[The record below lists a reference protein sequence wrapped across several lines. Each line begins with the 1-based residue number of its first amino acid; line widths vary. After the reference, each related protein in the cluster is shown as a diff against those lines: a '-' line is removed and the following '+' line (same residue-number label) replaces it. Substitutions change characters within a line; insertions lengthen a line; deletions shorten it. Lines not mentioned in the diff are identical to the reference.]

1 VFIHKVDGLSDDHKM
16 GKMTL
21 MLQSC
26 HSYVLAYFAEVQRDI
41 HQRATEDLADAGYEN
56 LHLSFYLTSI
66 YDHSIFEVLLVIYIF
81 ILSILRDE
89 GCLCRHS
96 ARLYRN
102 LSHSYQL
109 LRIC

>member
-1 VFIHKVDGLSDDHKM
+1 MIIVIFV
-16 GKMTL
+16 
-21 MLQSC
+21 
-26 HSYVLAYFAEVQRDI
+26 VLAHFTEVQRDI

-66 YDHSIFEVLLVIYIF
+66 YDHSIFEVLVVVYYA
-81 ILSILRDE
+81 LSFASCDE
-89 GCLCRHS
+89 GCLCISCRHS

-102 LSHSYQL
+102 LSRSCQL